1 MESLVNRSSLAVGR
15 GPASPED
22 VDVDVDADANCH
34 LAYVAVGHGPASPED
49 VDVDADADCHLA
61 YVAVEVP
68 AVGWG
73 LGYRV
78 YDREES
84 TKGAS
89 NPKYNAKSRPFT
101 SSSLNVPS
109 KSKPPIIAL
118 PRAKV
123 QEASAYDG
131 RSVRRPTQCRF
142 FPKDKM
148 KKRPTAR
155 EAEPGSPKVSC
166 VGKVLSE
173 RERCRRRREERKER
187 GSWATL
193 FCCRGSGGSQGG
205 VVESAVAA
213 VKRRDLDNSSLKG
226 GAAEAKTARGSS
238 EVVLCDNVVVPKL
251 DAMKRFSSGR
261 RAASGV
267 RRRRGTRKRRRR
279 RLVDGSDE

>member
-1 MESLVNRSSLAVGR
+1 MAQVDMESLVDRSSLTFGR
-15 GPASPED
+15 RPGSPE
-22 VDVDVDADANCH
+22 DVDADANCH
-34 LAYVAVGHGPASPED
+34 VAYG
-49 VDVDADADCHLA
+49 
-61 YVAVEVP
+61 AVEVP
-68 AVGWG
+68 ALGWS

-78 YDREES
+78 YDREDS

-89 NPKYNAKSRPFT
+89 NPKSNAKSRPFA
-101 SSSLNVPS
+101 SCNLNVPPPVPS
-109 KSKPPIIAL
+109 KNKPPIIAL
-118 PRAKV
+118 PRAKI

-148 KKRPTAR
+148 KKRPTAPEA

-193 FCCRGSGGSQGG
+193 FWCRGSGGSEGG
-205 VVESAVAA
+205 VVESAVVAA
-213 VKRRDLDNSSLKG
+213 KAKRHGLDHNSSLKG
-226 GAAEAKTARGSS
+226 GAAAAKTESGSS
-238 EVVLCDNVVVPKL
+238 EVELCDNVVVPRL

-261 RAASGV
+261 RAEAPAPGG
-267 RRRRGTRKRRRR
+267 R
-279 RLVDGSDE
+279 